1 MEDPRLS
8 DMKVLLVDELV
19 NVEYKLPEPV
29 CELVE
34 KVVDV
39 YAVLEPIGC
48 REVGNVSEEDAVFVP
63 IVLS

>member
-1 MEDPRLS
+1 MKDPPLS

-39 YAVLEPIGC
+39 
-48 REVGNVSEEDAVFVP
+48 
-63 IVLS
+63 